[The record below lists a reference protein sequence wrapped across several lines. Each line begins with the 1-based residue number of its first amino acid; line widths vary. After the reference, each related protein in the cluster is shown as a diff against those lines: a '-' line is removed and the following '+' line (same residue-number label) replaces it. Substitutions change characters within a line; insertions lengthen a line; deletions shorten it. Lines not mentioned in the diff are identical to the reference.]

1 MEIVNDVNSSVETLR
16 DCLVDALNF
25 LEHKVMNDYNEF
37 MQSSDEY
44 SGATGS
50 IEEFMNQAN
59 EEVMELKR
67 FIDEI
72 ADAMLEVNNNIS
84 DCTMGISDIAKKTI
98 GVVELTEEAFDKTL
112 SGKVSARQLSD
123 ITSRF
128 RL

>member
-1 MEIVNDVNSSVETLR
+1 MEIVNDANSSVETLR

-44 SGATGS
+44 SGATGA

-67 FIDEI
+67 FIDEV
-72 ADAMLEVNNNIS
+72 AGAMLEVNNNIS
-84 DCTMGISDIAKKTI
+84 DCTMGNSDIANRTT
-98 GVVELTEEAFDKTL
+98 GAVELTEEAFDKTL

>member
-1 MEIVNDVNSSVETLR
+1 MEIVNDANSSVEILR
-16 DCLVDALNF
+16 DCLVDVLNF
-25 LEHKVMNDYNEF
+25 LEHKVMNDYNKF

-67 FIDEI
+67 FIDEV
-72 ADAMLEVNNNIS
+72 AGAMLEVNNNIS
-84 DCTMGISDIAKKTI
+84 DCTMGNSDIANRTT
-98 GVVELTEEAFDKTL
+98 GAVELTEEAFGKAL
-112 SGKVSARQLSD
+112 SGKVSARRLSD
-123 ITSRF
+123 ITLRF

>member
-1 MEIVNDVNSSVETLR
+1 MAIVDDVNSSVETLR
-16 DCLVDALNF
+16 GCLVDALDF
-25 LEHKVMNDYNEF
+25 LEQKVMNDYNEF

-44 SGATGS
+44 SGTTRS
-50 IEEFMNQAN
+50 IETFMNQAN

-72 ADAMLEVNNNIS
+72 AGAMSEVNDNIS
-84 DCTMGISDIAKKTI
+84 NCTAGISDIAQKTTD
-98 GVVELTEEAFDKTL
+98 VVGLTAEAFDKT
-112 SGKVSARQLSD
+112 SNSKVSARKLSD

>member
-1 MEIVNDVNSSVETLR
+1 
-16 DCLVDALNF
+16 
-25 LEHKVMNDYNEF
+25 
-37 MQSSDEY
+37 
-44 SGATGS
+44 
-50 IEEFMNQAN
+50 
-59 EEVMELKR
+59 MELKR